1 MQLPRIPRSL
11 LYLGPCPDPASI
23 HRVHYTTMKTTTPDL
38 DVSMDHKP
46 SVAET
51 QHIDNVQVGS
61 KTEPDSDTQLS
72 IEETESIETRNTRL
86 LRKIDWRLLPL
97 CGFLY
102 LLNYLDRSNLGN
114 GKVLNSETGD
124 SLLQRTG
131 MDENGYAITLTL
143 FSIAYTVFEIPSNW
157 ILKRYSRPSYWLGTL
172 LFCWGA
178 ITLGFAGVNNL
189 ATAVVLRFLIGVFEA
204 GFFPGKI
211 SRIYFHLAGESNF

>member
-11 LYLGPCPDPASI
+11 FIFRPWPDPVSI
-23 HRVHYTTMKTTTPDL
+23 HRVHYTTMKATMKATTSDL
-38 DVSMDHKP
+38 NVSMDHKP
-46 SVAET
+46 SEAET
-51 QHIDNVQVGS
+51 QHIDNVQMGNVA
-61 KTEPDSDTQLS
+61 ERDSDTQLS
-72 IEETESIETRNTRL
+72 IEEGGSIETSNKRL

-204 GFFPGKI
+204 GFFPGEI
-211 SRIYFHLAGESNF
+211 SSFIFP

>member
-1 MQLPRIPRSL
+1 
-11 LYLGPCPDPASI
+11 
-23 HRVHYTTMKTTTPDL
+23 MKTTTSDL
-38 DVSMDHKP
+38 DVSLDHKP

-204 GFFPGKI
+204 GFFPGEI
-211 SRIYFHLAGESNF
+211 SFIYFHLTEERKVSTDKSL